1 MGRLPKLK
9 KIEVS
14 SYDESAGT
22 KSHQPKEE
30 EEIKEE
36 EIIKEVSS
44 YDESVETRSHQTKP
58 VFNEE
63 EEEKPNIE
71 MVIEPIEKTEPID
84 IPQKEEKKKRTR
96 TMSEEAKKSL
106 ALARAKSLETR
117 RNNALKRKEEEK
129 KKYNNEYEE
138 KIRLIEEENNKLKN
152 EMNSLKDKIVANTNV
167 NNNNNNNYKFSIDD
181 MDYYAQQYHKKIV
194 EARDNK
200 RKEKIS
206 NVRNQYLYNMR

>member
-1 MGRLPKLK
+1 
-9 KIEVS
+9 
-14 SYDESAGT
+14 
-22 KSHQPKEE
+22 
-30 EEIKEE
+30 
-36 EIIKEVSS
+36 
-44 YDESVETRSHQTKP
+44 
-58 VFNEE
+58 
-63 EEEKPNIE
+63 

-84 IPQKEEKKKRTR
+84 IPPKQVSSYDESAETKSHQKKKRTR

-106 ALARAKSLETR
+106 ALAREKSLEKR
-117 RNNALKRKEEEK
+117 RQNALKRKEEEK
-129 KKYNNEYEE
+129 KKFNNEYEE

-152 EMNSLKDKIVANTNV
+152 EMNSLKDKIISNTNT
-167 NNNNNNNYKFSIDD
+167 NNNQYKFSIDD